1 MDLQQ
6 IPFISAAVETDA
18 PLGET
23 DEVVLRLL
31 QLQGLHV
38 ELFIYSASIEQELMG
53 WDREEGFG
61 QLPDSLL
68 VEVLQIL
75 RSQQHGRFLFAD
87 ALEAVAD
94 ILNNRSAHSYIVRQ
108 PDIQLVQCRHCI
120 ALSQQLVAE
129 IGQDIEEHG
138 ASNILTGLQESFDT
152 EYHKAG
158 GGHIGVA
165 VEKLALRP
173 LAHGVKTQQNFL
185 QNGGGVELIL
195 SLIKI
200 PVLLLDERVQ
210 VREDGIIL
218 RGQAAEI
225 GAVAD
230 VPSFVKPAHHDFD
243 NIDLAV
249 GEALVGAEK
258 VPQKTDVLGQPC
270 GLTEGGGGVHV
281 LRAAAVVPTFGFQR
295 VDPVLSTHQ
304 IQEAPAHRLAHI
316 LLLMLH
322 IQADGGFPGLQQIEE
337 QELHQVTFSLAGVT
351 QNEDVG

>member
-1 MDLQQ
+1 M
-6 IPFISAAVETDA
+6 
-18 PLGET
+18 
-23 DEVVLRLL
+23 
-31 QLQGLHV
+31 
-38 ELFIYSASIEQELMG
+38 
-53 WDREEGFG
+53 
-61 QLPDSLL
+61 
-68 VEVLQIL
+68 
-75 RSQQHGRFLFAD
+75 
-87 ALEAVAD
+87 
-94 ILNNRSAHSYIVRQ
+94 
-108 PDIQLVQCRHCI
+108 
-120 ALSQQLVAE
+120 
-129 IGQDIEEHG
+129 
-138 ASNILTGLQESFDT
+138 
-152 EYHKAG
+152 
-158 GGHIGVA
+158 A

-173 LAHGVKTQQNFL
+173 FAHGVEAQQNFL

-230 VPSFVKPAHHDFD
+230 APSFVKPAHHDFD

-281 LRAAAVVPTFGFQR
+281 LRAAAGVPTFGFQR

-304 IQEAPAHRLAHI
+304 IQEAAAHRLAHI

>member
-38 ELFIYSASIEQELMG
+38 ELFIHSAGIEQELMG
-53 WDREEGFG
+53 WDREERFG

-230 VPSFVKPAHHDFD
+230 APSFVKPAHHDFD
-243 NIDLAV
+243 ISVVID
-249 GEALVGAEK
+249 EK
-258 VPQKTDVLGQPC
+258 RYAAKGSDKTHYEVNLYDMRRAKKNVSAAIYDGDDLIG
-270 GLTEGGGGVHV
+270 TVHFDIKGKMATV
-281 LRAAAVVPTFGFQR
+281 NNDFDDLF
-295 VDPVLSTHQ
+295 
-304 IQEAPAHRLAHI
+304 
-316 LLLMLH
+316 
-322 IQADGGFPGLQQIEE
+322 
-337 QELHQVTFSLAGVT
+337 
-351 QNEDVG
+351 